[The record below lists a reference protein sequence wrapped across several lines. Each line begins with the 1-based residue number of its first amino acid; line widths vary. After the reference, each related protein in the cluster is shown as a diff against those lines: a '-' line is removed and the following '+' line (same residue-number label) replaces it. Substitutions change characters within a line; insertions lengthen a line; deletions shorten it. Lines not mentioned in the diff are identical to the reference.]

1 MLGYRIISAVIGII
15 LILGVLRWGEV
26 PFFILVS
33 LIILFGLWEFY
44 TMVQRINIKPN
55 LLLGIVGGMSFSLAA
70 LLESEKGL
78 QLVLII
84 AVVVSFF
91 WYLLVLGRT
100 EATLNCSYTLF
111 GSLYVGFLLSYLILL
126 RGLSN
131 SWLVVVFVLVTT
143 WASDTAAYVG
153 GRFLGRRKMAPQL
166 SPGKTWEGA
175 GIGLTATLIIAALL
189 PFIPELNLYERLVF
203 GLIISTSSQLGDLA
217 ESGLKREMG
226 VKDSSQL
233 IPGHGGILDRF
244 DSLLFSGF
252 AAYYF
257 LKVVL

>member
-1 MLGYRIISAVIGII
+1 
-15 LILGVLRWGEV
+15 
-26 PFFILVS
+26 
-33 LIILFGLWEFY
+33 
-44 TMVQRINIKPN
+44 
-55 LLLGIVGGMSFSLAA
+55 
-70 LLESEKGL
+70 
-78 QLVLII
+78 
-84 AVVVSFF
+84 
-91 WYLLVLGRT
+91 
-100 EATLNCSYTLF
+100 
-111 GSLYVGFLLSYLILL
+111 
-126 RGLSN
+126 
-131 SWLVVVFVLVTT
+131 
-143 WASDTAAYVG
+143 
-153 GRFLGRRKMAPQL
+153 MAPQL